1 MRLSFSIFLLLLIS
15 AFSLAQTAPT
25 TADEFKRVRLRA
37 QSLSNS
43 IYPYVQRTVTRISE
57 GDKSVVTY
65 TEITEAEALGVYRIT
80 REKRSG
86 NKTVTSYQL
95 VVGLRNIFCSDDGI
109 NWTKPTRGGCDYDA
123 APAPPLTIS
132 NGLGRYYV
140 TKNPKAITETTRYVE
155 IAPFQ
160 DVFPGGTIKPKTTS
174 FTVDPDGYLTNLET
188 SFPTHNRTTT
198 WTRNVNFAPIKGPLI
213 N

>member
-1 MRLSFSIFLLLLIS
+1 MKLSFSIFLLLLFS
-15 AFSLAQTAPT
+15 AFSLAQTTPT
-25 TADEFKRVRLRA
+25 TADEFKRVRLKA
-37 QSLSNS
+37 QNLSNS
-43 IYPYVQRTVTRISE
+43 IYPYVRKIVTRVSE
-57 GDKSVVTY
+57 GDRSIVTY
-65 TEITEAEALGVYRIT
+65 TEITEAEALGAYRIT
-80 REKRSG
+80 REKKSG

-95 VVGLRNIFCSDDGI
+95 VVGLRNIFCSNDGKH
-109 NWTKPTRGGCDYDA
+109 WTKPTRGGCDYDA

-132 NGLGRYYV
+132 NGLGRYYEA
-140 TKNPKAITETTRYVE
+140 KNLQAATAITRYVE

-174 FTVDPDGYLTNLET
+174 FTVDPDGYLTKMET

-198 WTRNVNFAPIKGPLI
+198 WTRNVKIAPLTEPLI